1 MTYGIK
7 GDIMKIKINNIE
19 VLNLWNVLSQI
30 YLGLGDNI
38 SLRWKLMSLCNEIF
52 QIKLRFDLEK
62 DKLIDK
68 YGKTNDEGQKYLS
81 QNDEHIKELLLCENN
96 ISPISLTDIQ
106 DFNFSLEIMMA
117 LKPMLAN
124 E

>member
-1 MTYGIK
+1 
-7 GDIMKIKINNIE
+7 MKKKINNIE
-19 VLNLWNVLSQI
+19 VLNIWYILSQV

-38 SLRWKLMSLCNEIF
+38 SLRWKLMSLSSEIF
-52 QIKLRFDLEK
+52 QIKSRFDLEK
-62 DKLIDK
+62 NKLVDL
-68 YGKTNDEGQKYLS
+68 YGEVDDDGQKILS
-81 QNDEHIKELLLCENN
+81 QNDEHMRELLLCESD
-96 ISPISLTDIQ
+96 ITPILLTEIQ